1 MVWVVWVF
9 GWQMSQ
15 EIHPAPHS
23 LDNAVYAA
31 GKKVHDHILS
41 NITIES
47 IPLLRIVLKFSLHLL
62 LTQVLFRLLERCISL
77 KLDYH
82 LLLFAEKLAKMQFC
96 LQ

>member
-1 MVWVVWVF
+1 MKNRNAPDQ
-9 GWQMSQ
+9 G
-15 EIHPAPHS
+15 EIGFFFHTGMAPS
-23 LDNAVYAA
+23 N
-31 GKKVHDHILS
+31 DHILS

-47 IPLLRIVLKFSLHLL
+47 IPLQRIVLKFSLHLL
-62 LTQVLFRLLERCISL
+62 LTQVLFRLLEKCISL